1 MSTTA
6 PGPIRFQPIT
16 TLGDPK
22 ATPPTQDVLG
32 DATHRLVGI
41 EDHFNKLS
49 TDIANSAGG
58 KTTAKGFGI
67 DVASAALGSL
77 PATGVGIGTLLTQL
91 QTKKMV
97 KDSGA
102 AAVAQISRDVKNSK
116 SKALLPL
123 AIVTMLAA
131 VGGFFATMGSKA
143 AKRVV

>member
-1 MSTTA
+1 MHGYKITVDKSDPANPKHNYDSKTPEFVIPGLEDEFKAVKTA
-6 PGPIRFQPIT
+6 
-16 TLGDPK
+16 
-22 ATPPTQDVLG
+22 V
-32 DATHRLVGI
+32 
-41 EDHFNKLS
+41 
-49 TDIANSAGG
+49 AGG

-67 DVASAALGSL
+67 DVGSALLGSL

-91 QTKKMV
+91 ETKKMV